1 MNKAVTP
8 PAGVPVRFNHKR
20 VKPAKALLFVVLL
33 LGSIL
38 MVAPFLWVFSS
49 SLRPFSEAVSLPP
62 KWLPPPL
69 GQWKLNY
76 YQKLLSGQIPF
87 LNFMG
92 NSLVMSIIITAGM
105 VVNGTLA
112 GYAYAK
118 LSFRGSGLMFGV
130 MFLGMMIPVQV
141 TIVPLYK
148 MMAWLGVVDT
158 IWGVT
163 LPSIF
168 GATCPGLAGA
178 FGIFLMRQFF
188 RTIPSDLNEAA
199 AIDGAGPVR
208 TFVSIMLPI
217 ASTMVASL
225 AIIVFTYAWN
235 DYFTSFI
242 MINTTARMPLPV
254 AILATRQP
262 YNTGDQIE
270 FALVS
275 LSILPVLVVFLFGQ
289 KWIMQ
294 SMIHAGIKG

>member
-1 MNKAVTP
+1 MNNTVQLNI
-8 PAGVPVRFNHKR
+8 VRRKKKIEMGK
-20 VKPAKALLFVVLL
+20 VVLFVVLL
-33 LGSIL
+33 AGSI
-38 MVAPFLWVFSS
+38 MMIAPFLWVFAS

-62 KWLPPPL
+62 KWLPPAL
-69 GQWKLNY
+69 GEWQLENY
-76 YQKLLSGQIPF
+76 HKLLSGKIPF
-87 LNFMG
+87 LNYMR
-92 NSLVMSIIITAGM
+92 NSFVMSAIITLGM

-118 LSFRGSGLMFGV
+118 LSFKGSKLMFGM
-130 MFLGMMIPVQV
+130 MFVAMMVPVQV

-148 MMAWLGVVDT
+148 IMALLDVVDT
-158 IWGVT
+158 IWAVT
-163 LPSIF
+163 LPSIL
-168 GATCPGLAGA
+168 GAMCPGLAGA

-188 RTIPSDLNEAA
+188 RSVPSELGEAA
-199 AIDGAGPVR
+199 AIDGAGPIR
-208 TFVSIMLPI
+208 TFFYVMLPI

-242 MINTTARMPLPV
+242 MINTTSKMPLPV

-275 LSILPVLVVFLFGQ
+275 LSILPVVVVFIFGQ